1 MKAHYLFLFL
11 FPISPFKIH
20 SEIYNFTLKRILD
33 DNPSAEEDNDIM
45 QRNNSNHPST
55 NHSKKQE
62 LEFQENLLKKDGQ
75 LTEMDRVVRSL
86 EDEMKR
92 LRIEVNA
99 RRESEEQ
106 MKQVLKEYEKTI
118 SELIAEKE
126 KERERFELEKSRLE
140 EERDQA
146 AQDLQNVE
154 AAFADVHRKVSFKAI
169 ASIVYN
175 INKFFFPLKLFT

>member
-1 MKAHYLFLFL
+1 M
-11 FPISPFKIH
+11 
-20 SEIYNFTLKRILD
+20 LD
-33 DNPSAEEDNDIM
+33 DHPGAAGDIENMAANDKSPSSA
-45 QRNNSNHPST
+45 HL
-55 NHSKKQE
+55 SKNQE
-62 LEFQENLLKKDGQ
+62 LAFQENLLKKDTQ
-75 LTEMDRVVRSL
+75 LTEMDRVVKSL
-86 EDEMKR
+86 EDEKER

-126 KERERFELEKSRLE
+126 KERERFEIERERLQ

-154 AAFADVHRKVSFKAI
+154 TAFADVHRKVILNLFLF
-169 ASIVYN
+169 VTN
-175 INKFFFPLKLFT
+175 TKL

>member
-1 MKAHYLFLFL
+1 MCGHNIKQKQM
-11 FPISPFKIH
+11 PWPSP
-20 SEIYNFTLKRILD
+20 SENMPT
-33 DNPSAEEDNDIM
+33 NGMSPSSANL
-45 QRNNSNHPST
+45 
-55 NHSKKQE
+55 SKKQE
-62 LEFQENLLKKDGQ
+62 LQFQENLLKKDGQ
-75 LTEMDRVVRSL
+75 LTEMDRVVKSL

-92 LRIEVNA
+92 LRVEVNA

-126 KERERFELEKSRLE
+126 KEREKFEIERRRLE

-154 AAFADVHRKVSFKAI
+154 AAFADVHRKVI
-169 ASIVYN
+169 LIYV
-175 INKFFFPLKLFT
+175 INKG

>member
-1 MKAHYLFLFL
+1 MYFYLRLL
-11 FPISPFKIH
+11 KYQNPFSYIQFYIKT
-20 SEIYNFTLKRILD
+20 YLD

-45 QRNNSNHPST
+45 QRNNSSHPST

-92 LRIEVNA
+92 LRVEVNA

-154 AAFADVHRKVSFKAI
+154 AAFADVHRKVS
-169 ASIVYN
+169 
-175 INKFFFPLKLFT
+175 LKLLPRLYIIPIL